1 MISRTKPELTKAQV
15 QDMFNS
21 ACLDEVVSFDKL
33 GDGEYNA
40 VHDVVT
46 DMGNYVL
53 KVSPLDKT
61 EILTYEQD
69 MMRGEVFWYA
79 QIRAHTNVKVPYVY

>member
-1 MISRTKPELTKAQV
+1 MISRTKPELVLEQV
-15 QDMFNS
+15 QDMFDA
-21 ACLDEVVSFDKL
+21 ACLGKVVSFDKL

-40 VHDVVT
+40 VYDVAT

-61 EILTYEQD
+61 GILKKTIF
-69 MMRGEVFWYA
+69 RIVAFSLSLFSS
-79 QIRAHTNVKVPYVY
+79 